1 MNNNLSRE
9 LAPISAAAW
18 KEIDQE
24 AKRTLKTL
32 LAARRIVDFVGPLGF
47 STSSVETGRTA
58 TIAAPPKAAVEA
70 RLRQVQP
77 LVEIRVPF
85 ELARSEIEAIN
96 RGAKDADLDSVI
108 AAARKIAIAEDIA
121 IFHGYPAA
129 NIRGICETDTGDAL
143 ELGDDYE
150 SYPTMVSNALNI
162 LRDAGVD
169 GPYAMVLSEP
179 CYAGLTETTKAGYPT
194 LEHVQRII
202 DGPII
207 WTPGLTG
214 AVVVSLRGGDFE
226 LVVGRDFSIGYLDH
240 DAKKVQLYIEESFTF
255 RLLSPQA
262 AVPMTYDK
270 DTRPTPK
277 APKRKRT

>member
-1 MNNNLSRE
+1 MNNLSRE
-9 LAPISAAAW
+9 LAPISAPAW

-24 AKRTLKTL
+24 AKRTLKTM
-32 LAARRIVDFVGPLGF
+32 LAARRIVDFVGPKGYE
-47 STSSVETGRTA
+47 TSAVETGRTA
-58 TIAAPPKAAVEA
+58 TIAAPPKATVEA
-70 RLRQVQP
+70 HLRQVQP
-77 LVEIRVPF
+77 LIEIRAPF
-85 ELARSEIEAIN
+85 EVARSEIEAIN
-96 RGAKDADLDSVI
+96 RGAKDPDLDSVI

-129 NIRGICETDTGDAL
+129 NIHGICESKTGAAL
-143 ELGDDYE
+143 ALGDDYE

-194 LEHVQRII
+194 LEHVQRIV

-226 LVVGRDFSIGYLDH
+226 LVVGRDFSIGYLAH
-240 DAKKVQLYIEESFTF
+240 DAKKVELYIEESFTF

-262 AVPMTYDK
+262 AVPMTHDK
-270 DTRPTPK
+270 DHRPTPK
-277 APKRKRT
+277 APKRKTK